1 MNIRLTSAI
10 VILTLFFV
18 FVSFKP
24 AGFSDYRVDIQ
35 RSSLIWEGHKFFGG
49 KHTGTINLRSGKCI
63 VEGNKLKGGH
73 FTIDMNSIKVTD
85 LSGDTADKLADHLKT
100 ADFFDAS
107 SFPEATFLIK
117 HVEYSNDRDA
127 AIVGDLTIRGIAQEV
142 VFLATVDIDGNQ
154 LKAVVPEIRVD
165 RTIHEAKY
173 GSVRFFQG
181 MGRKIVSDEF
191 TLALEI
197 QAEL

>member
-1 MNIRLTSAI
+1 MNTRSPSII
-10 VILTLFFV
+10 GILVLFFI

-24 AGFSDYRVDIQ
+24 LSFSDYRIDIQ
-35 RSSLIWEGHKFFGG
+35 RSSVSWEGHKFFGG
-49 KHTGTINLRSGKCI
+49 KHTGTIDLRSGKCI
-63 VEGNKLKGGH
+63 VAGNKLKGGH

-85 LSGDTADKLADHLKT
+85 LSGETAEKLASHLKT

-107 SFPEATFLIK
+107 TYPEATFVIK
-117 HVEYSNDRDA
+117 HVEYSNNRDA
-127 AIVGDLTIRGIAQEV
+127 AIVGDLTIRGIAQEI
-142 VFLATVDIDGNQ
+142 VFLATIDIDDNQ
-154 LKAVVPEIRVD
+154 LKAVAPEIRVD